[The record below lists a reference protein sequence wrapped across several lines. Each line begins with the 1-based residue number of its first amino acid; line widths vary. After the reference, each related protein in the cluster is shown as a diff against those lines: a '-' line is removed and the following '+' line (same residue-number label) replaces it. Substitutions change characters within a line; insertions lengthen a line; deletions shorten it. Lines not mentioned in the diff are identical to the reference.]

1 MEQGTVPG
9 MLFGAAWQ
17 GGGYFSGEHGTVLG
31 MLLGLPGREV
41 GIFRGSMARSLA
53 CF

>member
-1 MEQGTVPG
+1 MPG

-17 GGGYFSGEHGTVLG
+17 GGGYFSGEHSMVLG
-31 MLLGLPGREV
+31 MLFGLPGKEV